1 MTDQT
6 VSPATLWGWE
16 RTVNDLIAGSD
27 VAYQLDYDEF
37 YAELVIAVHLDT
49 HTVYLDP
56 KVQNDWRADIYW
68 AADANRIAGAVA

>member
-37 YAELVIAVHLDT
+37 YPELVIAVHFDT

-56 KVQNDWRADIYW
+56 KVQNDWRADVYW
-68 AADANRIAGAVA
+68 AADANRVAGAVA